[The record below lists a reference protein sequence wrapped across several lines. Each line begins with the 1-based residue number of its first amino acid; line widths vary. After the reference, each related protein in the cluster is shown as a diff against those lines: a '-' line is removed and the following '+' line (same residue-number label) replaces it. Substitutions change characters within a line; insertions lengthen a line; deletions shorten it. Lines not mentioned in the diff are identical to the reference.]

1 MVKQEDNCGEGFTV
15 VTAQAREKAVVT
27 RLMTSGNMRRRL
39 QDIGLIDGTAV
50 ECVGKSPMGDPTAF
64 LIRRAVIALRD
75 EDSRQVRVR
84 MVVQ

>member
-1 MVKQEDNCGEGFTV
+1 MDLRLSQLKPG
-15 VTAQAREKAVVT
+15 EKAVVV

-50 ECVGKSPMGDPTAF
+50 ECVGKSPMGDPTAY

>member
-1 MVKQEDNCGEGFTV
+1 MEMDLRLSQLKPG
-15 VTAQAREKAVVT
+15 EKAVVV

-50 ECVGKSPMGDPTAF
+50 ECVGKSPMGDPTAY

>member
-1 MVKQEDNCGEGFTV
+1 MEKDLRLSQLKPG
-15 VTAQAREKAVVT
+15 EKAVVT